1 MKKKLSGIKSNYVK
15 FVILTA
21 IIFVV
26 GVSGS
31 LIYKAVDN
39 NNRANDKANL
49 YISKMSD
56 LRKENTRVLNMQV
69 GGEPISMTEYLS
81 YGKDELKKTKDWCV
95 ENKMNAE
102 QTKFLMNLTNLNADA
117 YEDAYY
123 RQN

>member
-69 GGEPISMTEYLS
+69 SGEPISMTEYLS

>member
-21 IIFVV
+21 IIFVI

-56 LRKENTRVLNMQV
+56 LRKENTRVLDMQV
-69 GGEPISMTEYLS
+69 SGEPISMTEYLS

-102 QTKFLMNLTNLNADA
+102 QTKFLMNLTNLNIDA

>member
-21 IIFVV
+21 IIFVI

-39 NNRANDKANL
+39 NNRANEKANL

-56 LRKENTRVLNMQV
+56 LRKENTRVLGMQV
-69 GGEPISMTEYLS
+69 SGEPISMTEYLS

-102 QTKFLMNLTNLNADA
+102 QTKFLMNLTNLNVDA

>member
-21 IIFVV
+21 IIFVI

-39 NNRANDKANL
+39 NNRANEKANL

-56 LRKENTRVLNMQV
+56 LRKENTRVLGMQV
-69 GGEPISMTEYLS
+69 SGEPISMTEYLS

-102 QTKFLMNLTNLNADA
+102 QTKFLMNLTNLNIDA